1 MGEAA
6 KPDPDKIRQKVQF
19 LREALRQLEQIRQR
33 GETEVSGDP
42 ILQAAT
48 IRYLQ
53 VGIEAI
59 LDVANHII
67 AREGLGLPKTY
78 QESLELLMREGIL
91 PREKAEDFAAM
102 VGFRNR
108 AVHLYQQ
115 IEPAEVWKILE
126 EDLGDFEIFIRS
138 MVERYF

>member
-1 MGEAA
+1 MPENAR
-6 KPDPDKIRQKVQF
+6 PDPEKIRQKVQF
-19 LREALRQLEQIRQR
+19 LREALRQLAVIRER
-33 GETEVSGDP
+33 GETELLEDP
-42 ILQAAT
+42 ILQAAA

-53 VGIEAI
+53 ISIEAI
-59 LDVANHII
+59 LDTANHII

-78 QESLELLMREGIL
+78 QEALELLIQHGIL
-91 PREKAEDFAAM
+91 PSEKAGDFAAM

-115 IEPAEVWKILE
+115 LEPTEVYKMLE

-138 MVERYF
+138 MTERYF